1 MGRNGG
7 PTLFLASVTS
17 VEEAR
22 LCAGLGADLVDC
34 KDPTRGALGALP
46 VETVAAVR
54 ACLPASI
61 PVSATVGNLA
71 CEPETLC
78 SAVAD
83 MAASGADII
92 KIGFFPGGEPRRAIA
107 ALGGLALGRT
117 RLVGV
122 HLADLAPDLEL
133 IEDMAEAGFMGVM
146 LDTAGKTG
154 ASLPDLMT
162 ALALRAFLADTHA
175 AGLIAGLAGALRVE
189 HIPALV
195 ALRPDVLGFRGA
207 LCRAGDRRDAIDAAA
222 VARVRRAISR
232 RPALVGAATNPSGI
246 ETCQP

>member
-1 MGRNGG
+1 MGRDGG

-22 LCAGLGADLVDC
+22 LCAAEGADLVDC

-46 VETVAAVR
+46 VATVAAVR

-107 ALGGLALGRT
+107 ALGGLALGRV
-117 RLVGV
+117 RLVGML
-122 HLADLAPDLEL
+122 LADLAPDFEL
-133 IEDMAEAGFMGVM
+133 IGKMAEAGFMGVM
-146 LDTAGKTG
+146 LDTARKTG

-162 ALALRAFLADTHA
+162 ALALRAFLADAHA
-175 AGLIAGLAGALRVE
+175 AGLVAGLAGALRVE

-207 LCRAGDRRDAIDAAA
+207 LCRAGGRRNAIDAKA
-222 VARVRRAISR
+222 VARVRCAI
-232 RPALVGAATNPSGI
+232 PAPPASVVAAPDL
-246 ETCQP
+246 ETCPP